1 LFYKNLKM
9 DRQAE
14 IRTIFLKF
22 VHDNV
27 SEKDLETLFKL
38 LDYTYNEYRR
48 TKNISYCM
56 LSLSYLLIYLS
67 RLKILSFFFKLKLIA
82 KSRH

>member
-1 LFYKNLKM
+1 M

-14 IRTIFLKF
+14 IITIFLKF

-27 SEKDLETLFKL
+27 CEKDLETLFKL

-67 RLKILSFFFKLKLIA
+67 RLKILSFFF
-82 KSRH
+82 